1 MSATKRLA
9 PGSTDAV
16 LRSTLTVVP
25 KSEPEAEMI
34 CGLLR
39 SAEIVCDHRATQ
51 SGVKFGG
58 PQEVLVRPEDLE
70 AARALLAEES

>member
-1 MSATKRLA
+1 
-9 PGSTDAV
+9 
-16 LRSTLTVVP
+16 
-25 KSEPEAEMI
+25 MI

-39 SAEIVCDHRATQ
+39 SAQIVCDHRATQ

-70 AARALLAEES
+70 AAQVLLAEES

>member
-1 MSATKRLA
+1 
-9 PGSTDAV
+9 
-16 LRSTLTVVP
+16 
-25 KSEPEAEMI
+25 MI

-58 PQEVLVRPEDLE
+58 PQEVLCVGQERVRVGRLASPSY
-70 AARALLAEES
+70 AARAPRTLGDALATGVKGFSAGASRDSPIA